1 MNTLIYARASTAGQ
15 DSSRALPSL
24 REFAAARGWHVGG
37 EYVENDSGAKLVR
50 PELDKLLSE
59 SKAGDVLLVESIDRL
74 SRLEASQWELLK
86 RSIQDKGLLL
96 VVVDLPTSWNMLQGD
111 DNPLIAGVMKAVNSM
126 MIDLLAT
133 MARQDYETRR
143 ARQAQGIAKAKEAGV
158 YVGKP
163 KDEEA
168 REMVR
173 ELLEKGVKPASIIK
187 ASGISRATFYR
198 IKKELGEVYS

>member
-37 EYVENDSGAKLVR
+37 EYVENDSGAKLAR

-74 SRLEASQWELLK
+74 SRLEASQWKVLK
-86 RSIQDKGLLL
+86 RTIEDKGLKL
-96 VVVDLPTSWNMLQGD
+96 VVVDLPTSWNLLQAES
-111 DNPLIAGVMKAVNSM
+111 NALIDGIMRAVNDM
-126 MIDLLAT
+126 MIEMIAVQ
-133 MARQDYETRR
+133 ARQDYETRR
-143 ARQAQGIAKAKEAGV
+143 SRQAQGIAKAKEAGV
-158 YVGKP
+158 YAGKP

-198 IKKELGEVYS
+198 IKKELGEIYS

>member
-37 EYVENDSGAKLVR
+37 EYVENDSGAKLAR

-86 RSIQDKGLLL
+86 RSIQDKGLKL
-96 VVVDLPTSWNMLQGD
+96 VVVDLPTSWNLLQED
-111 DNPLIAGVMKAVNSM
+111 DNPLIAAVMKAVNAM
-126 MIDLLAT
+126 MIDILAT

-143 ARQAQGIAKAKEAGV
+143 ARQAQGIAKAKEAGM
-158 YVGKP
+158 YAGKP

-198 IKKELGEVYS
+198 IKKELGEIYS

>member
-37 EYVENDSGAKLVR
+37 EYVENDSGAKLAR

-86 RSIQDKGLLL
+86 RSIQDKGLKL
-96 VVVDLPTSWNMLQGD
+96 VVVDLPTSWNLLQED
-111 DNPLIAGVMKAVNSM
+111 DNPLIAAVMKAVNAM
-126 MIDLLAT
+126 MIDILAT

-158 YVGKP
+158 YAGKP

-198 IKKELGEVYS
+198 IKKELGEIYS